1 MASSRPGTP
10 NGFFEAELKSAL
22 DECGFG
28 IAGFEITRS
37 SALDATAE
45 IMLHEGEVIE
55 VMLFSKG
62 YKVHYLVVFGYRQS
76 DSDALPQ

>member
-10 NGFFEAELKSAL
+10 TDFFEAELKRAL

-45 IMLHEGEVIE
+45 IVLYEGEVIE

-62 YKVHYLVVFGYRQS
+62 
-76 DSDALPQ
+76 